1 MKHLKG
7 TKVSSMA
14 VKAIGIFSGVQAV
27 GIVCSIVRTKLVAL
41 WLGPVGVGLFG
52 LFNSAF
58 DSITSLTQLG
68 LRNSAVRDV
77 AAAKDDEPKLARLAV
92 VVSRWA
98 WALGIVGAFIT
109 LVLSPWLSQMTFSDS
124 DHTLG
129 FIVLS
134 IAVFFS
140 SLTNSPLV
148 MLQGIGRLKQLAK
161 ASLWGAIAGLLVSIP
176 MYYFMGIRSVV
187 PSIVAYSLAGFAA
200 AWLHRERLPRPE
212 PMPVAKEVV
221 AEGLG
226 FIKLGVFMTVSVFL
240 SLAANY
246 VFIAYLNHRAGTT
259 EVGYYQAGFT
269 LVSRY
274 AGLVFTAIVMEY
286 YPRLS
291 SVVRSKMR
299 VSAYVGHE
307 MIVCVLVVMAVATA
321 FMAVDDIAI
330 KILYDS
336 DFTVVTPYVS
346 WALVGTVLR
355 AASWCLSIT
364 IIARGDGKTYLVT
377 EGISAAMFVVLSF
390 SGWELNGLEGLGLAY
405 LAWYA
410 VYTVIVGVV
419 YFRCYRLR
427 LSRNAILVTA
437 AATVVV
443 TSCALLRSADLRW
456 PVIVIAAVSLGVTA
470 RAIRRML

>member
-1 MKHLKG
+1 MRQQRG

-27 GIVCSIVRTKLVAL
+27 SIVCSIIRTKLVAL

-77 AAAKDDEPKLARLAV
+77 AASKDDESKLARLSV
-92 VVSRWA
+92 VVGRWA

-109 LVLSPWLSQMTFSDS
+109 LVLSPLLSRLTFSDS
-124 DHTLG
+124 NHTLG

-140 SLTNSPLV
+140 SMTNSPLV
-148 MLQGIGRLKQLAK
+148 MLQGMGRLKQLAK
-161 ASLWGAIAGLLVSIP
+161 ASLWGAIAGLVVSVP
-176 MYYFMGIRSVV
+176 LYYFMGIRSVV
-187 PSIVAYSLAGFAA
+187 PSIVAYSIAGFAA
-200 AWLHRERLPRPE
+200 AWLHRVRFPRPE
-212 PMPVAKEVV
+212 PMPIAREVV
-221 AEGLG
+221 SEGLG
-226 FIKLGVFMTVSVFL
+226 FIKLGIFMTVSVFL

-246 VFIAYLNHRAGTT
+246 VFIAFLNNRAGTT
-259 EVGYYQAGFT
+259 EVGYYQAGYT

-291 SVVRSKMR
+291 SVVGSKMR

-307 MIVCVLVVMAVATA
+307 MIVCVLVVMAVATS
-321 FMAVDDIAI
+321 FMAVDDVAI
-330 KILYDS
+330 MVLYDG
-336 DFTVVTPYVS
+336 DFTVVAPYVA

-377 EGISAAMFVVLSF
+377 EGISAAMFVALSF
-390 SGWELNGLEGLGLAY
+390 AGWELCGLEGLGVAY

-410 VYTVIVGVV
+410 VYAIIVGVV
-419 YFRCYRLR
+419 YFRRYRLR
-427 LSRNAILVTA
+427 LSRNAILVTV

-456 PVIVIAAVSLGVTA
+456 PVIVIAVVSFGVTA
-470 RAIRRML
+470 NVIRKML